1 MVTIAKALMEGAAD
15 ASGVNVR
22 VSRLPGAGGGV
33 GVDMVDIRELAD
45 MIETSGQ
52 SFMDMSWTPA
62 EQAYCA
68 GSIPRLAA
76 RWAAKEATMKALG
89 HGIGEVD
96 PIDIEV
102 VSAEGERPS
111 MQLHGSAAALARA
124 LRVGHLAVSLSH
136 EANFAVAF
144 VVATSDGF
152 DTEARVPA
160 RPGSG
165 GRKGSRGSAES
176 RDHVGSRLLNEKD
189 GRTDGG

>member
-1 MVTIAKALMEGAAD
+1 MRALKTPPTVTTTIAAMEGAAIAD
-15 ASGVNVR
+15 GIDDR
-22 VSRLPGAGGGV
+22 VARGPGAGGGV

-45 MIETSGQ
+45 MIEASGQ

-111 MQLHGSAAALARA
+111 LQLRGSAAALARD
-124 LRVGHLAVSLSH
+124 LGVDHMAVSLSH
-136 EANFAVAF
+136 EANGAIAF
-144 VVATSDGF
+144 VVAMSDGF
-152 DTEARVPA
+152 DT
-160 RPGSG
+160 
-165 GRKGSRGSAES
+165 
-176 RDHVGSRLLNEKD
+176 
-189 GRTDGG
+189 